1 VKVIILCGGLASRLG
16 NLTRKI
22 PKSLI
27 SINNKPFII
36 YQIEKLRSYG
46 FKNFI
51 LCVGHK
57 NYQIKNLLGNG
68 IKYGVKIEYSYDG
81 KKLLGTAGAIKKALK
96 LVDHFFIIIN
106 GDSYLLLNPNHLVKK
121 FKKIRKPIVVIT
133 KNNKKNLIANILI
146 KKKKIINY
154 SKSGIQESFY
164 IDYGMQIF
172 NKNLAWPNLK
182 KNKPYDMSYVYNLLI
197 NKKLL
202 YFYNT
207 RKPFFEIGSLKG
219 LAEFKKKINDYK

>member
-36 YQIEKLRSYG
+36 YQIEKLKSYG

-96 LVDHFFIIIN
+96 LVDRFFIVIK
-106 GDSYLLLNPNHLVKK
+106 GDYYLLLNPL
-121 FKKIRKPIVVIT
+121 R
-133 KNNKKNLIANILI
+133 
-146 KKKKIINY
+146 Y
-154 SKSGIQESFY
+154 
-164 IDYGMQIF
+164 
-172 NKNLAWPNLK
+172 
-182 KNKPYDMSYVYNLLI
+182 
-197 NKKLL
+197 
-202 YFYNT
+202 
-207 RKPFFEIGSLKG
+207 
-219 LAEFKKKINDYK
+219 

>member
-22 PKSLI
+22 PKSLLR
-27 SINNKPFII
+27 INKKPFII
-36 YQIEKLRSYG
+36 YQIEKLKSYG

-96 LVDHFFIIIN
+96 LVGHFFIVIN
-106 GDSYLLLNPNHLVKK
+106 GDSYLELNPNHLIKK

-154 SKSGIQESFY
+154 SKLGIKESFY

-172 NKNLAWPNLK
+172 NKNFAWPNLK

-207 RKPFFEIGSLKG
+207 QKPFFEIGSIKG
-219 LAEFKKKINDYK
+219 LLEFKKEINDYK

>member
-1 VKVIILCGGLASRLG
+1 MKVIILCGGLASRLG

-22 PKSLI
+22 PKSLLR
-27 SINNKPFII
+27 INKKPFII
-36 YQIEKLRSYG
+36 YQIEKLKSYG

-96 LVDHFFIIIN
+96 LVGHFFIVIN
-106 GDSYLLLNPNHLVKK
+106 GDSYLELNPNHLIKK

-154 SKSGIQESFY
+154 SKLGIKESFY

-172 NKNLAWPNLK
+172 NKNFAWPNLK

-207 RKPFFEIGSLKG
+207 QKPFFEIGSIKG
-219 LAEFKKKINDYK
+219 LLEFKKEINDYK